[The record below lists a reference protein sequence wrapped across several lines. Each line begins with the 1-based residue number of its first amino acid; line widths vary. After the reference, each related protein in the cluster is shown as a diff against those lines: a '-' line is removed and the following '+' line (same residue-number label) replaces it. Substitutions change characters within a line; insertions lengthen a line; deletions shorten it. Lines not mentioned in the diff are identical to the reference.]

1 MGKFKMKG
9 WKPFEN
15 IGNKIKVARAK
26 RLIKKYVGK
35 TTVDGPDTF
44 NISNDEFDKADLK
57 VHKADMLLKK
67 AGYSQEERE
76 EASGPE
82 GYQAAMDWATKKK
95 KKKNK

>member
-1 MGKFKMKG
+1 MAFKMNG
-9 WKPFEN
+9 FS
-15 IGNKIKVARAK
+15 GFRDKIRVKRAK

-44 NISNDEFDKADLK
+44 NISNDEFDKADMK

-67 AGYSQEERE
+67 AGYSHEQRE
-76 EASGPE
+76 EAGGPE

-95 KKKNK
+95 KKKIK